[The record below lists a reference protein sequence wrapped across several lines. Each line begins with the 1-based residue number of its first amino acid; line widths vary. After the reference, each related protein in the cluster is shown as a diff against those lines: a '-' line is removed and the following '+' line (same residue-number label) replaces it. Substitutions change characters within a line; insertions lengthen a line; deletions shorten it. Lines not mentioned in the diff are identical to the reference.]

1 MSMTDFS
8 TLFCGGVYT
17 RMEAWIVMLVTNF
30 AMFVVTLLMI
40 LIFRSEYSLV
50 IIYEVY
56 LFCILVLRE
65 IILFKRLKDIT
76 GSNFLICILLVAG
89 ILFYLITLI
98 GKAQLFGLFSVI
110 ILCIPS
116 AWVNSKY
123 VQKDLEN
130 TSLEI
135 NQLIQEESYKKA
147 RKKANHII
155 NIYSSHYGGN
165 NAKEVVELKNI
176 FNIKFNNKVHFY
188 IPGTFPD
195 TAKRSRP

>member
-1 MSMTDFS
+1 MTDFS
-8 TLFCGGVYT
+8 TLFSGGVYT

-116 AWVNSKY
+116 AWINSKY

-155 NIYSSHYGGN
+155 NIYSSHYRGN
-165 NAKEVVELKNI
+165 NAKEVVELKSI

-188 IPGTFPD
+188 IPGTFPG
-195 TAKRSRP
+195 TVKRS